1 MIKGANM
8 DRIIF
13 CNEVTDTK
21 ECISHQ
27 SLDKNSFYIKGI
39 NHNTRDIVMALY
51 DDGKYI
57 CNSYFEC
64 SGKAT
69 ELIKGI
75 SHTIKLEPIGAL
87 IFELVVKTDK
97 KLIIEVS
104 EWYRSEDYKVSIAII
119 EVSVEFSTN
128 RQSVDALISI
138 YNVDQC
144 CLSISTEKALG
155 KFAQHVGVYVIDN
168 FDSYRGGFNN
178 KENII
183 GINNDT
189 KRILAEIESM
199 KNIQTERFDSVDKSL
214 ASIECR
220 VQALQDDLK
229 TSRMELTERLKPN
242 LDKVISE
249 SYIKEF
255 IDTVSNRIVSR
266 INDRTDSDYSDE
278 ERTLELT
285 FKSSWNKL
293 SDKSK
298 SFLTTARVMFK
309 NLDKSN
315 GEVDYSGVCILLSK
329 AVEVE
334 LNRRLY
340 HDFKDYLQEIYGDNF
355 EQWHTDMVEDGR
367 DGTKPLRE
375 SRFTLGTIP
384 YLLGLIKNKNLD
396 EYQLDHNKALLISFG
411 KRKLTVLD
419 DEIESSFKNIAR
431 MVQRITQ
438 NYRNPAAHT
447 NILSKY
453 TAQECFDEIVDV
465 QKVLIEILEYF
476 RN

>member
-1 MIKGANM
+1 MN
-8 DRIIF
+8 RIIF
-13 CNEVTDTK
+13 CNELKGTK

-27 SLDKNSFYIKGI
+27 SFDKNSFYMKGI
-39 NHNTRDIVMALY
+39 NHNTRDIVVALY
-51 DDGKYI
+51 NDGKYV
-57 CNSYFEC
+57 CNSYFES

-75 SHTIKLEPIGAL
+75 PSTTKLGPIGAL
-87 IFELVVKTDK
+87 IFELAVKTDK

-104 EWYRSEDYKVSIAII
+104 EWCESENYKVSIAFI
-119 EVSVEFSTN
+119 EVSVQASNN
-128 RQSVDALISI
+128 RQPEEALIDI
-138 YNVDQC
+138 YDIDEG
-144 CLSISTEKALG
+144 CLSISTEKALVE
-155 KFAQHVGVYVIDN
+155 FAQHIGMYALDN
-168 FDSYRGGFNN
+168 FDGYIGGFNN

-189 KRILAEIESM
+189 KRILSEIESM

-242 LDKVISE
+242 LDEVISE

-266 INDRTDSDYSDE
+266 INNRTDSDYSDE

-285 FKSSWNKL
+285 FKSSWGKL

-309 NLDKSN
+309 NLDKSH

-340 HDFKDYLQEIYGDNF
+340 HDFKSYLQEIYGDNF
-355 EQWHTDMVEDGR
+355 DQWHTNMVEDGR

-396 EYQLDHNKALLISFG
+396 EYQLNHNKELLISFG
-411 KRKLTVLD
+411 RRKLTVPD
-419 DEIESSFKNIAR
+419 DEIESSFKTIAK
-431 MVQRITQ
+431 MVQRITE

-453 TAQECFDEIVDV
+453 TAQECFDEIIDV

>member
-1 MIKGANM
+1 MN
-8 DRIIF
+8 RIIF

-27 SLDKNSFYIKGI
+27 SFDKNSFYMKGI
-39 NHNTRDIVMALY
+39 NHNTRDIVVALY
-51 DDGKYI
+51 NDGKYV
-57 CNSYFEC
+57 CNSYFES

-75 SHTIKLEPIGAL
+75 PSTTKLEPIGAL
-87 IFELVVKTDK
+87 IFELAVKTDK

-104 EWYRSEDYKVSIAII
+104 EWCESEDYKVTIALIAVSIQ
-119 EVSVEFSTN
+119 VSTN
-128 RQSVDALISI
+128 RQSVEALIDI
-138 YNVDQC
+138 YDVDEG
-144 CLSISTEKALG
+144 CLSISTEKALVE
-155 KFAQHVGVYVIDN
+155 FAQHIGMYAVDN
-168 FDSYRGGFNN
+168 FDGDRGGFNN

-189 KRILAEIESM
+189 KRILSEIESM
-199 KNIQTERFDSVDKSL
+199 KNTQNERFDRVDKSL
-214 ASIECR
+214 VSIESR

-229 TSRMELTERLKPN
+229 TSRMELSERLKPN
-242 LDKVISE
+242 LDEVISE

-340 HDFKDYLQEIYGDNF
+340 HDFKDYLQEIYRDNF
-355 EQWHTDMVEDGR
+355 DQWHTNMVEDGR

-396 EYQLDHNKALLISFG
+396 EYQLNHNKELLISFG
-411 KRKLTVLD
+411 RRKLTVPD
-419 DEIESSFKNIAR
+419 DEIESSFKNIAK
-431 MVQRITQ
+431 MVQRITE

-453 TAQECFDEIVDV
+453 TAQECFDEIIDV

>member
-1 MIKGANM
+1 MN
-8 DRIIF
+8 RVIF
-13 CNEVTDTK
+13 YNELIGTK
-21 ECISHQ
+21 ECIGHQ
-27 SLDKNSFYIKGI
+27 SIDKNSFYIKGI
-39 NHNTRDIVMALY
+39 NYNTRDIVVALY
-51 DDGKYI
+51 NDGKYV
-57 CNSYFEC
+57 CNSYFES

-75 SHTIKLEPIGAL
+75 PSTTKLEPIGAL

-104 EWYRSEDYKVSIAII
+104 EWYKSEDYKVSIALIA
-119 EVSVEFSTN
+119 VSIQVSTN
-128 RQSVDALISI
+128 RQSVEALIDI
-138 YNVDQC
+138 YDVDEG
-144 CLSISTEKALG
+144 CLSISTEKALVE
-155 KFAQHVGVYVIDN
+155 FAQHIGMYAVDN
-168 FDSYRGGFNN
+168 FDGDRGGFNN

-189 KRILAEIESM
+189 KRILSEIESM
-199 KNIQTERFDSVDKSL
+199 KNTQNERFDRVDKSL
-214 ASIECR
+214 VSIESR

-229 TSRMELTERLKPN
+229 ASRMELSERLKPN
-242 LDKVISE
+242 LDEVISE

-255 IDTVSNRIVSR
+255 IDTVSNHIVSR

-278 ERTLELT
+278 GRTLELT

-340 HDFKDYLQEIYGDNF
+340 HDFKDYLQEICGDNF
-355 EQWHTDMVEDGR
+355 DQWHTYMVEDGR

-384 YLLGLIKNKNLD
+384 HLLGLIKNKNLD
-396 EYQLDHNKALLISFG
+396 EYQLNHNKELLRNFG
-411 KRKLTVLD
+411 KRKLTVSD
-419 DEIESSFKNIAR
+419 DEIESSFKNIAKR
-431 MVQRITQ
+431 IQRITE

>member
-1 MIKGANM
+1 
-8 DRIIF
+8 
-13 CNEVTDTK
+13 
-21 ECISHQ
+21 
-27 SLDKNSFYIKGI
+27 
-39 NHNTRDIVMALY
+39 
-51 DDGKYI
+51 
-57 CNSYFEC
+57 
-64 SGKAT
+64 
-69 ELIKGI
+69 
-75 SHTIKLEPIGAL
+75 
-87 IFELVVKTDK
+87 
-97 KLIIEVS
+97 
-104 EWYRSEDYKVSIAII
+104 
-119 EVSVEFSTN
+119 
-128 RQSVDALISI
+128 
-138 YNVDQC
+138 
-144 CLSISTEKALG
+144 
-155 KFAQHVGVYVIDN
+155 
-168 FDSYRGGFNN
+168 
-178 KENII
+178 
-183 GINNDT
+183 
-189 KRILAEIESM
+189 
-199 KNIQTERFDSVDKSL
+199 
-214 ASIECR
+214 
-220 VQALQDDLK
+220 
-229 TSRMELTERLKPN
+229 
-242 LDKVISE
+242 
-249 SYIKEF
+249 
-255 IDTVSNRIVSR
+255 
-266 INDRTDSDYSDE
+266 
-278 ERTLELT
+278 
-285 FKSSWNKL
+285 
-293 SDKSK
+293 
-298 SFLTTARVMFK
+298 MFK

-334 LNRRLY
+334 LNRRLH